1 MVRKTPRRI
10 HFIPNPP
17 EHQWDTIVKTFLDY
31 KEAVHCAP
39 RTVRDYRNI
48 LRLFRKRTDPDSNN
62 PDDLKRAVLMFLK
75 DYENP
80 YTYNKNRTHL
90 RAFFNW
96 CINEGIIKGRNPVKD
111 TPHRKTS
118 PRIRHLDEDTL
129 RKLLKQPDKRTF
141 DGFRDYAM
149 MLVMLDC
156 GIRPG
161 ELLRVLPED
170 VDLQRGAIRVPEK
183 VAKSRLERTVSISSP
198 TVNALS
204 KVVSVRHYLWGKD
217 VPVFCSRDGKK
228 MSSTSWQHAFKKYVR
243 KAKLDD
249 TITSYDLR
257 HTFAVMFLRNG
268 GNLFALKTIM
278 GHQELRMT
286 ERYARF
292 VGRDVKSEHERASPV
307 KQLMGKRVSRT
318 SKRKT

>member
-1 MVRKTPRRI
+1 MGKSARRRVD
-10 HFIPNPP
+10 FMPDSS
-17 EHQWDTIVKTFLDY
+17 EYQWDETVETFLDF

-39 RTVRDYRNI
+39 STIRGYRYTLRVFHERTKPDLNDPNGLRRGV
-48 LRLFRKRTDPDSNN
+48 LRL
-62 PDDLKRAVLMFLK
+62 LK
-75 DYENP
+75 DYKNP
-80 YTYNKNRTHL
+80 YSYNLHRAYL

-96 CINEGIIKGRNPVKD
+96 CIDEGIIEGSNPVKG
-111 TPHRKTS
+111 TPTRQTS

-129 RKLLKQPDKRTF
+129 KKLLKQPNKRTF
-141 DGFRDYAM
+141 DGSRDHAM

-161 ELLRVLPED
+161 ELLRILPED
-170 VDLQRGAIRVPEK
+170 VDLKRGAIRVPER

-318 SKRKT
+318 SKRKK